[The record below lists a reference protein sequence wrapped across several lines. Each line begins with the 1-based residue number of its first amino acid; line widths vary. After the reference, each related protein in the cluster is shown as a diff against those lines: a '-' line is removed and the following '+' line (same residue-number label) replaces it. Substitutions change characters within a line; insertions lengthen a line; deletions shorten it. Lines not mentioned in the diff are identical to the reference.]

1 MEAKPDVG
9 QLKLELQSLQQDDQC
24 HRNGDSATH
33 VDAEMAGRRELL
45 GHAQSLDAITQ
56 RKCKKSPAASPNPT
70 RSALT
75 PLSAS
80 QQQVKMSND
89 ASNNPSISPIKFKR
103 TSPAGS
109 SPLHK
114 RPRIETTP
122 KCTSPL
128 GETDDEDLPDIF
140 LHLTSPVADCE
151 NAGATKSP
159 DTPFS
164 NPQGREAPASLHGQA
179 PQGVL
184 HPTPGRNS
192 SATPLNSTMEHVA
205 PALDLHRPK
214 VEASTTTHQDSGAY
228 VAQRQNVIQAPNNPL
243 KLEMQAAPFNEAPQD
258 GIRPFQHSNA
268 TASPGLNMP
277 HMNSDGRSLA
287 QVILST
293 QSWDLETGL
302 DQNGN
307 ALPQRL
313 FGVFADTEHV
323 GVSEKE
329 LDALL
334 QNIQPEIDVSEKA
347 WEKTPAG
354 LKNPL
359 YPHQELALSWMK
371 KLEEGTNKGGI
382 LADDMGLGKTIST
395 LALLLERPGS
405 MGKKTNLIIT
415 PLSLLD
421 QWKEEITKKV
431 KLSHRMSI
439 FIHHNTK
446 TTAETLM
453 KYDVVLTTYGTVAAE
468 ARRYEVFLREN
479 KDRNID
485 YNSSSLDFKFP
496 LLHPIKARFYRII
509 LDEAQCIKNQ
519 RTLTAKACSQLRA
532 THRWCLT
539 GTPLMNN
546 IKELFSLVHFLRIRP
561 YCSWTNFRQA
571 FGKLC
576 GDKGQALD
584 SRAEGMDRL
593 RALLKAIMLRRMK
606 TSQLNG
612 QPILKLPPKKEHS
625 IYATLTSRE
634 RQNYD
639 KLEAESQAKLRKI
652 IRENTLNQNYV
663 SILVML
669 TRMRFACCHRRLNVR
684 LEEAKA
690 EHTMEM
696 KMYARGLGAPV
707 VDRIKATDAFE
718 CPVCLDAVGSPWLL
732 NPCGHALCT
741 ACCCSIIDEAV
752 KNNLQAGEESEQTK
766 CPVCSSAFDSNKCV
780 TLEAFQDVHMPE
792 VAAQRKNDDFDDSD
806 NDYDSDLDECLGND
820 TKAETHD
827 AEGDEKGDQASGAD
841 EHEFKLP
848 QVPQLSS
855 MVLDAKREQQAPENK
870 SPQDHAKEKDRA
882 VKNSNASKYSASTL
896 RRLRVNSTKGR
907 NHHARY
913 MNYLRETWVTS
924 SKVRKCIKLLKK
936 LDERGE
942 KTIVFSQWTLFLDL
956 IQVAMWHEGFSDE
969 PERYDGTMTA
979 DERARAVHDFRYRR
993 SCRVMLVSLRA
1004 GNTGLNLTSA
1014 TSVIIMD
1021 PFWNPY
1027 VEMQAVDRAHRIGQ
1041 QRPVNVYRILT
1052 QETVEDRIVE
1062 LQEKKKEIIEA
1073 ALDEHESRKI
1083 GRLQVRELKFLFNVH
1098 N

>member
-1 MEAKPDVG
+1 MKKKPDAS
-9 QLKLELQSLQQDDQC
+9 QLQHELQSLQESHHC
-24 HRNGDSATH
+24 HKSDSATEI
-33 VDAEMAGRRELL
+33 DAEIVSRTELL
-45 GHAQSLDAITQ
+45 EHAQSLDATTQ
-56 RKCKKSPAASPNPT
+56 RQCRESPAALPKAI
-70 RSALT
+70 RSVLA

-80 QQQVKMSND
+80 QQQTKMSGD
-89 ASNNPSISPIKFKR
+89 SFSSPSISPLKLKHG
-103 TSPAGS
+103 SPAGS

-114 RPRIETTP
+114 RRRIETTP
-122 KCTSPL
+122 KNTSL
-128 GETDDEDLPDIF
+128 LDETDDEDLPDIF
-140 LHLTSPVADCE
+140 LDLTRPLSDCE
-151 NAGATKSP
+151 NTGSTKSS
-159 DTPFS
+159 DAACLNS
-164 NPQGREAPASLHGQA
+164 QGREIPGSLHSQA
-179 PQGVL
+179 PQGISQ
-184 HPTPGRNS
+184 PPPGSNS
-192 SATPLNSTMEHVA
+192 SATPLSSTTEHIA
-205 PALDLHRPK
+205 PALEFHGPQL
-214 VEASTTTHQDSGAY
+214 EAPTMTSQDSEAY
-228 VAQRQNVIQAPNNPL
+228 AEGRNVHAPRNLQKL
-243 KLEMQAAPFNEAPQD
+243 KTQAATSSGVPEAVDDIRSPQN
-258 GIRPFQHSNA
+258 SNA
-268 TASPGLNMP
+268 TASRGLNMP
-277 HMNSDGRSLA
+277 HIPSDGRSLA

-293 QSWDLETGL
+293 KSWDLETGL

-307 ALPQRL
+307 ALPGRL
-313 FGVFADTEHV
+313 FGIFADTEHV

-334 QNIQPEIDVSEKA
+334 QNIQPDIDVSERA
-347 WEKTPAG
+347 WKKTPAG
-354 LKNPL
+354 LKSPL

-371 KLEEGTNKGGI
+371 KLEQGTNKGGI

-405 MGKKTNLIIT
+405 TGKKTNLIIT

-431 KLSHRMSI
+431 KLSHCMSI
-439 FIHHNTK
+439 FVHHNTR

-468 ARRYEVFLREN
+468 ARRYEVFLRDN

-485 YNSSSLDFKFP
+485 YNSSSLNVKFP
-496 LLHPIKARFYRII
+496 LLHPTKARFYRII
-509 LDEAQCIKNQ
+509 LDEAQCIKNE
-519 RTLTAKACSQLRA
+519 RTLTSKACSQLIA
-532 THRWCLT
+532 TYRWCLT

-561 YCSWTNFRQA
+561 YCDWTNFRQA

-576 GDKGQALD
+576 GDRSNTLD
-584 SRAEGMDRL
+584 SKAEGMDRL
-593 RALLKAIMLRRMK
+593 RALLKAIMLRRKK
-606 TSQLNG
+606 TSELNG

-625 IYATLTSRE
+625 IHATLTSRE

-639 KLEAESQAKLRKI
+639 KLEAESQEELRKI
-652 IRENTLNQNYV
+652 IREDTLNQNFV

-669 TRMRFACCHRRLNVR
+669 TRMRFACCHRRLNVK

-690 EHTMEM
+690 EETMEM
-696 KMYARGLGAPV
+696 KMYARGLDAAV
-707 VDRIKATDAFE
+707 VERIKATSAFE
-718 CPVCLDAVGSPWLL
+718 CPVCLDAVGSPWFLT
-732 NPCGHALCT
+732 PCGHALCT
-741 ACCCSIIDEAV
+741 ACCSSIIDEAA
-752 KNNLQAGEESEQTK
+752 KKNLQAGEESEQAK
-766 CPVCSSAFDSNKCV
+766 CPVCSSVFLSNKCV

-806 NDYDSDLDECLGND
+806 NDYDSDLDEFLENGANAEMHD
-820 TKAETHD
+820 TESDKKDGQDLEA
-827 AEGDEKGDQASGAD
+827 K
-841 EHEFKLP
+841 EHEFSLP
-848 QVPQLSS
+848 QVPRLSS
-855 MVLDAKREQQAPENK
+855 MVLEKGQEQKASQDK
-870 SPQDHAKEKDRA
+870 SPQGDAKGKVKAEKS
-882 VKNSNASKYSASTL
+882 SNASKYSASTL
-896 RRLRVNSTKGR
+896 RRLRVNSKKSR
-907 NHHARY
+907 DHHRRY

-956 IQVAMWHEGFSDE
+956 IQVGMWHEGFSAE

-979 DERARAVHDFRYRR
+979 DERGQAVHDFRYRR
-993 SCRVMLVSLRA
+993 SSRVMLVSLRA

-1041 QRPVNVYRILT
+1041 QRQVNVYRILT
-1052 QETVEDRIVE
+1052 QETVEDRIVA
-1062 LQEKKKEIIEA
+1062 LQEKKREIIEA
-1073 ALDEHESRKI
+1073 ALDEQESRKI